1 MKNIRGYYLDLSI
14 LTFIQVQQV
23 LDHLIS
29 INEVLFPYTLRRLTN
44 RDNFLEV
51 PSKNN
56 SDYFFFDGNAWM
68 GCGIGHLINYA
79 PHLREASFEQFLNL
93 TTKVSVVKLNNN
105 KRIQV
110 QVL

>member
-1 MKNIRGYYLDLSI
+1 MKNIREYYLDLSI

-23 LDHLIS
+23 LDNLIS
-29 INEVLFPYTLRRLTN
+29 INEALFPYTLRRLN
-44 RDNFLEV
+44 NKDNFLGV
-51 PSKNN
+51 PFKNDN
-56 SDYFFFDGNAWM
+56 DYFFFDGDAWM
-68 GCGIGHLINYA
+68 GCGIRYLINYA